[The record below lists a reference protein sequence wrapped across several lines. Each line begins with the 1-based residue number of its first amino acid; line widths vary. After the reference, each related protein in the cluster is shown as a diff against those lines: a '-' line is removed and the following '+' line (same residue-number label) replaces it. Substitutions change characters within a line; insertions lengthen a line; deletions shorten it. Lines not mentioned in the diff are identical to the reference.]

1 MSETAQAAQPIVLP
15 TWLTDPPTRANE
27 PLDKCDDE
35 HREAI
40 RREVEAATV
49 QLLEALRIDWRY
61 DPNTRETPARV
72 ARMLVDE
79 TQRGRFH
86 PCPKLTTFPNTR
98 QLDELYTVGPIA
110 VRSTCSHHLVPI
122 IGAAWIGVI
131 PGETLIG
138 LSKFN
143 RLTEWVMARPQI
155 QEEAAVQLADEI
167 ERLIQPKGLGVVVK
181 AEHLCMSWR
190 GVRDTDSKMVTSIMR
205 GILRENAA
213 ARSEFMEAIKGQG
226 YAA

>member
-1 MSETAQAAQPIVLP
+1 MSETAQATQPIVLP
-15 TWLTDPPTRANE
+15 TWLTDRPTRANE
-27 PLDKCDDE
+27 PLTECDAE
-35 HREAI
+35 RREVI

-86 PCPKLTTFPNTR
+86 PRPKLTTFPNTR
-98 QLDELYTVGPIA
+98 ALDELYTVGPIA

-122 IGAAWIGVI
+122 IGSAWIGVI

-205 GILRENAA
+205 GALRENAA